1 MNSTK
6 FIEECKKYD
15 LGTEIYLTDDS
26 GNEYDIEEIGAVM
39 FGQPHLCIK
48 LKIMAHQ
55 KTFYMVFLIIFLS
68 GLWMGMEKFGIF

>member
-48 LKIMAHQ
+48 LKN
-55 KTFYMVFLIIFLS
+55 YGPIIFLS